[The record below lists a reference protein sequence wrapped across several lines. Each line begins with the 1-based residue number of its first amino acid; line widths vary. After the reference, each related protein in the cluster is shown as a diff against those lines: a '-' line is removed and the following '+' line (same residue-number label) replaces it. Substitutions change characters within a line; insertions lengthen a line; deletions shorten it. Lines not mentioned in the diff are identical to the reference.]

1 MNLDTVLIL
10 VFLVAVPT
18 WIIFDR
24 LEQIR
29 VELQSFNSERKRRRE
44 RAGEALKDAVR
55 KLSDPKY
62 IEMDHSLGTG
72 EGYRR
77 AKRIVEAKTFDEI
90 YRIVSGDDVPTEL
103 DKMDYFEA
111 VDEQKRKGS
120 LFADPIPKRERI
132 ELGLTDRDAKC
143 EQDEPKAVHSEENI

>member
-1 MNLDTVLIL
+1 M
-10 VFLVAVPT
+10 
-18 WIIFDR
+18 
-24 LEQIR
+24 
-29 VELQSFNSERKRRRE
+29 
-44 RAGEALKDAVR
+44 R